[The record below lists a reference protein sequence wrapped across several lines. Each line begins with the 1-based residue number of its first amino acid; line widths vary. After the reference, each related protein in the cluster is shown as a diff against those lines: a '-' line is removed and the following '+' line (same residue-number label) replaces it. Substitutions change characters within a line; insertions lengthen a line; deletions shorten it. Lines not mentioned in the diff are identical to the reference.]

1 MPSQTKENYL
11 KAIYSL
17 SLEGKKVS
25 LSSLSERLSVSNPSA
40 NSMVKK
46 LKELRWIEYEKYRP
60 IELTKLG
67 VFEAARI
74 VRRHRLTEIF
84 LVNNMS
90 FAWDEVHEI
99 AEEVEHIKSER
110 FFDRMDQMLGFPT
123 HDPHGSPIPN
133 KNGVIQKDDFR
144 KLSSLQMN
152 TKGRLSA
159 LAESSVDFLRYL
171 TNKGLELGTII
182 QVHDIEPFD
191 KSMLVSYKNQD
202 KVSLSREI
210 CDRILVSSISE

>member
-17 SLEGKKVS
+17 SMEGKKVS
-25 LSSLSERLSVSNPSA
+25 LSSLSERLNVSNPSA

-46 LKELRWIEYEKYRP
+46 LKELGWIDYQKYKP
-60 IELTKLG
+60 IELTELG
-67 VFEAARI
+67 TFEASRV
-74 VRRHRLTEIF
+74 VRRHRLTEMF
-84 LVNNMS
+84 LVSKMS

-110 FFDRMDQMLGFPT
+110 FFDRMDEMLGFPS

-133 KNGVIQKDDFR
+133 KKGIIQQDDFR
-144 KLSSLQMN
+144 KLSSLKE
-152 TKGRLSA
+152 TSKGRFSA

-171 TNKGLELGTII
+171 TNKDLELGTII
-182 QVHDIEPFD
+182 QVHEIEPFD
-191 KSMLVSYKNQD
+191 KSMLVSYKD
-202 KVSLSREI
+202 FGKVSLSREI
-210 CDRILVSSISE
+210 CERILVSPISE